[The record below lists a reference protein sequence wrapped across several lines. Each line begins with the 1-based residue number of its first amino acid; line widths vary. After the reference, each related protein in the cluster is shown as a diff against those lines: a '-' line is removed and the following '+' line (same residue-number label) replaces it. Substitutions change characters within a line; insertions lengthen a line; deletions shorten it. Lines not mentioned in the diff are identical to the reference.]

1 MVNGTT
7 LVTDHANGILH
18 QCSECHSD
26 NAIGA
31 PGKTGVESLSLAMHN
46 FHKDKMTTT
55 TIAANTN
62 PNTQCLRGI
71 MEKAGK
77 TCIDCHGDMNKMAS
91 SLQGGRQAWL
101 QEPKCGDC
109 HDSKHQENA
118 NTLYRNSTLNNSPTS
133 SMNGFLY
140 CKACHNSTH
149 GEFISAN
156 SADPTIP

>member
-55 TIAANTN
+55 TIAANTTPTCYN
-62 PNTQCLRGI
+62 CHPGPNTQCMRGI

-77 TCIDCHGDMNKMAS
+77 TCIDCHGDMNKITS

-101 QEPKCGDC
+101 QEPKCG
-109 HDSKHQENA
+109 ENVEIA
-118 NTLYRNSTLNNSPTS
+118 TILNTRRTRTPFTETPYL
-133 SMNGFLY
+133 
-140 CKACHNSTH
+140 
-149 GEFISAN
+149 
-156 SADPTIP
+156 TIQQAGA

>member
-62 PNTQCLRGI
+62 PICYNCHPGTNTQCLRGI

-77 TCIDCHGDMNKMAS
+77 TCIDCHGDMNKMA
-91 SLQGGRQAWL
+91 
-101 QEPKCGDC
+101 
-109 HDSKHQENA
+109 
-118 NTLYRNSTLNNSPTS
+118 
-133 SMNGFLY
+133 
-140 CKACHNSTH
+140 CKAGARLGYRSPNAVT
-149 GEFISAN
+149 A
-156 SADPTIP
+156 TILNIRRTLTPFTETPHLTIHQPVA